1 MNQCWSIDFRS
12 DSLFCGRPFRTF
24 NVVDD
29 FNREALAI
37 EVDLNLPAPRIIRV
51 LDRVCAWRG
60 YPSKI
65 RADNGPE
72 LVSIAMATRA
82 EDHGIE
88 LEFIQPGKPTQNSY
102 VERFNRTCRDE
113 ILNMYVLKTPP
124 KCNRSLSAGS
134 TNTTRR
140 DLTTHCRTSHPVRS
154 RYNTKRLETLV
165 TCEAKGRMLTH
176 QFCAPSRSSSAR
188 GSIASGEAK
197 SITASFAT
205 CGVPL
210 AVSISSQ
217 TDFGNTRYTSQ
228 SCSGITSDHSSR
240 IRNSH
245 LITPWAVYFLRV
257 VTRSGLAITDV
268 ALKLQS

>member
-1 MNQCWSIDFRS
+1 MLGWWHQCRRLEIDSCTLEAAHLQEFDADLAIPRE
-12 DSLFCGRPFRTF
+12 DVPFR
-24 NVVDD
+24 
-29 FNREALAI
+29 LAA
-37 EVDLNLPAPRIIRV
+37 VAHRVLPACLSLLFRV
-51 LDRVCAWRG
+51 SLQD
-60 YPSKI
+60 
-65 RADNGPE
+65 
-72 LVSIAMATRA
+72 L
-82 EDHGIE
+82 IE
-88 LEFIQPGKPTQNSY
+88 LGLQ
-102 VERFNRTCRDE
+102 R
-113 ILNMYVLKTPP
+113 L
-124 KCNRSLSAGS
+124 
-134 TNTTRR
+134 
-140 DLTTHCRTSHPVRS
+140 
-154 RYNTKRLETLV
+154 RY
-165 TCEAKGRMLTH
+165 
-176 QFCAPSRSSSAR
+176 QFCAPSHSSSAR